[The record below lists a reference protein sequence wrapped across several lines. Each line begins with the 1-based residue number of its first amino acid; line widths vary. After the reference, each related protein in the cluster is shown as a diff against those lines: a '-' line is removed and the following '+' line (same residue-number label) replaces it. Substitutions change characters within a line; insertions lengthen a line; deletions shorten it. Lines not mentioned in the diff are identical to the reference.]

1 MLCNTTAIT
10 LNVKMGFL
18 TLFHGGVGQPLKG
31 PQKPWKLEEHD
42 SFFSNFPRNTCE
54 EVMTVVENEQMI

>member
-1 MLCNTTAIT
+1 MIIYMMLCNTTAIT

-31 PQKPWKLEEHD
+31 PQKPWKLEEQD
-42 SFFSNFPRNTCE
+42 SFFPIFQEIPVKR
-54 EVMTVVENEQMI
+54 

>member
-1 MLCNTTAIT
+1 MWCNTTGIT

-18 TLFHGGVGQPLKG
+18 TLLHGGVGRPLKG

-42 SFFSNFPRNTCE
+42 SFFPIFQEIPVKR
-54 EVMTVVENEQMI
+54 